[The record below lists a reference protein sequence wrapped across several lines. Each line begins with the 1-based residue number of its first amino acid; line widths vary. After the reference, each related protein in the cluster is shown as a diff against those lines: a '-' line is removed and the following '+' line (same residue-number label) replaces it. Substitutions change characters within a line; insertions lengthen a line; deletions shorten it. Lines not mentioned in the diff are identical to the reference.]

1 MNSKSIVIMKKIILL
16 LTLLICIT
24 DLFTQ
29 INFSNGYIITNSND
43 TIYGQIDLRTTTLNQ
58 EKCTFKSS
66 TAEEHVYK
74 PQDIKG
80 YRFTNAGKFYI
91 SKTITVEDYQKLIFV
106 EYLVQG
112 GLDLFFFEYN
122 KQKYFLF
129 EEAGKDPIYIT
140 QIPPKEID
148 NKIHI
153 DRKYIG
159 YLAYSFRNSS
169 PEMLNSIKKS
179 AFNQSSMI
187 AIAKQY
193 NDENCLNPEENSC
206 IIFENK
212 KPDFTGVMCNISVYT
227 GVQIG
232 SYDGYYRKGRSTFPM
247 IGAQLYIINPRW
259 SNSIGGVI
267 DLSFSKIDSKSPT
280 KEAPKEDTHEYRYK
294 NYFDYDLFNLS
305 AKLGLRYTF
314 GNSKLRP
321 SLEGGFSSSYFFKNS
336 STKTFVSNRDENIES
351 KLDVRKFHHG
361 GYISAR
367 LEYRIKKSQA
377 VFLQFNYDYYLK
389 AEYTPEGLG
398 ENLKLMHIKVG
409 YTF

>member
-1 MNSKSIVIMKKIILL
+1 MKKTILL

-24 DLFTQ
+24 NLFAQ

-66 TAEEHVYK
+66 TGEEQVYK

-80 YRFTNAGKFYI
+80 YRFTDAGKFYF
-91 SKTITVEDYQKLIFV
+91 SKTITIGDYQELIFV

-122 KQKYFLF
+122 NQKYFLF
-129 EEAGKDPIYIT
+129 EEAGKNPIYIT

-169 PEMLNSIKKS
+169 PKMLNTIKKS

-193 NDENCLNPEENSC
+193 NDENCLNPEEDSC
-206 IIFENK
+206 IIFENR
-212 KPDFTGVMCNISVYT
+212 KPDFTGAMCNISVYT

-232 SYDGYYRKGRSTFPM
+232 IYDGYYQKGTSTFPM
-247 IGAQLYIINPRW
+247 IGAQLHVINPRW
-259 SNSIGGVI
+259 SNSISGVV
-267 DLSFSKIDSKSPT
+267 DLSFSKIDSNSPA
-280 KEAPKEDTHEYRYK
+280 KVAPKEETHEYRYK
-294 NYFDYDLFNLS
+294 NYVDYDLYNLS

-314 GNSKLRP
+314 GKSKLRP
-321 SLEGGFSSSYFFKNS
+321 SLEGGFSSAYFLKNS
-336 STKTFVSNRDENIES
+336 STKTLVSNRDENIES
-351 KLDVRKFHHG
+351 KYDVRKFHYG
-361 GYISAR
+361 GYISA
-367 LEYRIKKSQA
+367 LFEYNIKKSQA
-377 VFLQFNYDYYLK
+377 VFLQFNYDFYAKSDYMQTK
-389 AEYTPEGLG
+389 SG
-398 ENLKLMHIKVG
+398 ESISLMHIKVG